1 MGADGMPQPPSAFSR
16 EATSQPGVVEERYD
30 RFCRL
35 AARQLGVPMAA
46 ITLVGTTEVRLISV
60 VGLPSGPVPRAH
72 SFCGLTVDTNA
83 PLVVTDIT
91 TDPRFAGGSLAAASI
106 GIRFYV
112 GVPIRDMAGRGIGTV
127 CGLDTRPHPDGITP
141 SDLEL
146 LADIAALAG
155 EWLQHEAEAER
166 LNQRHAR
173 LEGHHRAVFEAIPL
187 PLLTIDREG
196 DVTGWNPAAERVFGW
211 SAAEAIGRFGPH
223 VPPDQLV
230 AARAVQDPTRR
241 GERVVALE
249 AVRMRK
255 DGSRLPV
262 SISTAPLHDAEG
274 RPDGAVVVIEDIS
287 ARRRAVLEA
296 ARRTAR
302 LETQARLLTG
312 IANAMPQAAADLPGM
327 LRMIAEAA
335 VQGIDGVDAGVWR
348 LDAASTNFAMQ
359 ALVGKDGKPIPPSM
373 AKHAALRVLPCGP
386 VLAAALQSG
395 RHIAAGDARTDPRVA
410 ELIQPYVQPFGIG
423 ALLSAPVRVG
433 AELLGLV
440 STCSHGETR
449 IWTAEEQGFLAS
461 LADLA
466 ALALEAA
473 RRADTMG
480 RLAEAVVRAEAA
492 SRAKSRFL
500 GAMSHELRTPL
511 NAIIGFAELLQGE
524 DVPEVRRQEFA
535 THIVAGGRQLLDVF
549 NDVLEQAKLEA
560 GQLSLVAERLS
571 VPRLLD
577 EAALAAAPEAAA
589 RGIIIG
595 MALAEM
601 PALSGDSARLRQS
614 LDRLLS
620 HAVRASPP
628 DGRIRLGADYSPEAG
643 FRIWIEHAGAEDA
656 PRAFEPFAGPE
667 MLTRPAGLGLPL
679 ARALVEAHGGGVR
692 AEALPGHRQRLL
704 MTLPASRAL
713 PGYTPLADS
722 ALGNAQPAGATG

>member
-1 MGADGMPQPPSAFSR
+1 MGADGMPKPPSTICGG
-16 EATSQPGVVEERYD
+16 ATGQSSLLEERFD
-30 RFCRL
+30 RLCRL

-46 ITLVGTTEVRLISV
+46 ITLVGTAEIHLISA
-60 VGLPSGPVPRAH
+60 VGLPREPVPRADLL
-72 SFCGLTVDTNA
+72 CGVAVDNNS
-83 PLVVTDIT
+83 PLVVRDAAG
-91 TDPRFAGGSLAAASI
+91 DPRFNAGNLPANLS

-112 GVPIRDMAGRGIGTV
+112 SVPIRDADGHCVGTV
-127 CGLDTRPHPDGITP
+127 CGLDTIPHPDGVAP
-141 SDLEL
+141 GDLDL

-155 EWLQHEAEAER
+155 ELLQHEEHEAEAER
-166 LNQRHAR
+166 LSQRHAR
-173 LEGHHRAVFEAIPL
+173 LEGHHRAVVEAIPL

-223 VPPDQLV
+223 VPPDQEA
-230 AARAVQDPTRR
+230 AARAVQAPTRR
-241 GERVVALE
+241 GERVVAYE
-249 AVRMRK
+249 TVRMRK
-255 DGSRLPV
+255 DGTRLPV

-287 ARRRAVLEA
+287 ARRRAALDA
-296 ARRTAR
+296 AVRTTR

-312 IANAMPQAAADLPGM
+312 IANAMPQAAADLPGV
-327 LRMIAEAA
+327 LRLISEAA
-335 VQGIDGVDAGVWR
+335 LQGIDGVEAGVWR
-348 LDAASTNFAMQ
+348 LDAAGTSFQLQ
-359 ALVGKDGKPIPPSM
+359 ALVGMDGRPIPPTTP
-373 AKHAALRVLPCGP
+373 KHAALQVLPCGP
-386 VLAAALQSG
+386 VLVAALQAG
-395 RHIAAGDARTDPRVA
+395 RQIAAGNARTDPRVA
-410 ELIQPYVQPFGIG
+410 ELLQPYVQPFGIG

-440 STCSHGETR
+440 SACSVGEAR
-449 IWTAEEQGFLAS
+449 VWTTEEQGFLAS

-492 SRAKSRFL
+492 SRTKSRFL

-511 NAIIGFAELLQGE
+511 NAIIGFAELLQGAE
-524 DVPEVRRQEFA
+524 VPTARRQEFA
-535 THIVAGGRQLLDVF
+535 GHIVAGGRQLLDVF
-549 NDVLEQAKLEA
+549 NDVLEQAQLEA
-560 GQLSLVAERLS
+560 GQLRLAEDRVP

-577 EAALAAAPEAAA
+577 EAALAAAPEAVA
-589 RGIIIG
+589 RGIVIG
-595 MALAEM
+595 LALTEM
-601 PALSGDSARLRQS
+601 PALRGDPARLRQS

-620 HAVRASPP
+620 HALRASPP
-628 DGRIRLGADYSPEAG
+628 DGRIRLGADYTSDAG

-679 ARALVEAHGGGVR
+679 ARALVEAHGGGVA

-704 MTLPASRAL
+704 VTLPASRAL
-713 PGYTPLADS
+713 PGYTPLPTS
-722 ALGNAQPAGATG
+722 TVQPAGATG